1 MQKHRT
7 DCFGSRNALA
17 RIGWR
22 DGQTAATLPV
32 PGGNMTRLLLALLL
46 LTPLGCASNK
56 NAETAGAR
64 IHDTATTAQDST
76 NPNDTLP
83 RIRDSVND
91 SM

>member
-1 MQKHRT
+1 
-7 DCFGSRNALA
+7 
-17 RIGWR
+17 
-22 DGQTAATLPV
+22 
-32 PGGNMTRLLLALLL
+32 MTRLLFALLL

-56 NAETAGAR
+56 NAETGGAR
-64 IHDTATTAQDST
+64 IHDTTTTAQDST